1 MSELDGQLSNFGYS
15 TKHIRISD
23 LIEEESSKLDE
34 LEPISNDPEL
44 AHKRNEYD
52 RITSLM
58 NKGDEI
64 CENNSHAATLAFL
77 SISQIQAERAESNR
91 DKKNE
96 STNRDRSDDTCEKC
110 RKLSIHEPV
119 PRTAYII
126 DSIKKRYE
134 EVTHFRDIY
143 GDRYIQIGLQSSD
156 EQRKNNLETD
166 MKSSKY
172 SLNVDDLNKMVK
184 DLMGRDLR
192 ESGVYGQKVSKVFP
206 VSDFFINVDE
216 NLGPELSR
224 FLNLLFNSPD
234 FSKPTDAE
242 FGMHLA
248 FASSIRSPELGLK
261 VGSAILA
268 KDQVLALGVN
278 AHPTQS
284 DSPRFDHSASDIG
297 ALVLDTVKAL
307 SSELFTQ
314 EAQLDL
320 ERQPDLFVDKLLSG
334 ALSSAKIK
342 DITEFQVPVHAEMS
356 ALLALLRR
364 GVTWDGLAR
373 DDITMYVTAY
383 PCHGCAKH
391 LLALDCKVVYLEP
404 YPKSRA
410 SAMYGESSIAN
421 FTPFTG
427 IAPMRYESI
436 FKIVSEKR
444 KRQDG
449 VRATWRRA
457 EKGAAQPKVNMHIDQ
472 AGITLREVAALTRL
486 PQKTQY

>member
-1 MSELDGQLSNFGYS
+1 M
-15 TKHIRISD
+15 
-23 LIEEESSKLDE
+23 
-34 LEPISNDPEL
+34 
-44 AHKRNEYD
+44 
-52 RITSLM
+52 
-58 NKGDEI
+58 
-64 CENNSHAATLAFL
+64 
-77 SISQIQAERAESNR
+77 
-91 DKKNE
+91 
-96 STNRDRSDDTCEKC
+96 
-110 RKLSIHEPV
+110 
-119 PRTAYII
+119 
-126 DSIKKRYE
+126 
-134 EVTHFRDIY
+134 
-143 GDRYIQIGLQSSD
+143 
-156 EQRKNNLETD
+156 
-166 MKSSKY
+166 
-172 SLNVDDLNKMVK
+172 
-184 DLMGRDLR
+184 
-192 ESGVYGQKVSKVFP
+192 
-206 VSDFFINVDE
+206 
-216 NLGPELSR
+216 
-224 FLNLLFNSPD
+224 
-234 FSKPTDAE
+234 
-242 FGMHLA
+242 
-248 FASSIRSPELGLK
+248 
-261 VGSAILA
+261 GSAILA

-444 KRQDG
+444 KRQDASAPLG
-449 VRATWRRA
+449 EEQRR
-457 EKGAAQPKVNMHIDQ
+457 G
-472 AGITLREVAALTRL
+472 RL
-486 PQKTQY
+486 NRR